1 MTRPF
6 IIDTDTASD
15 DAVALI
21 MALRAKNYGFDVD
34 VKAITVVNGNM
45 PVDQGVQ
52 NALYSAELCGSD
64 VPVYRG
70 ADRPLM
76 RAPIYAFWFHG
87 QDGLSDRGFAP
98 TRRTQPTPGHA
109 VEALIE
115 TTKAN
120 PGVTLVTL
128 GPLTNVALAV
138 SQAPEIAPLIER
150 CVVMGGAACTSGNVT
165 PAAEYNIWVD
175 PEAARIVFH
184 SGIPVEMVGW
194 ELCRGE
200 AALIPAEMD
209 EIRAIGTDIAR
220 FAMDSNIRAMQ
231 AAYEQSG
238 EYGLTL
244 PDPVAMA
251 IALDPSCAP
260 ERSRHYVDIETVSEL
275 TRGMTVVDRFG
286 VSVDE
291 RNAPAWGAIVARGHN
306 AAVCWSLDIPKWK
319 TMLRAAL
326 S

>member
-1 MTRPF
+1 MTRAF

-21 MALRAKNYGFDVD
+21 MALRARALGFDVE
-34 VKAITVVNGNM
+34 VKAITVVCGNM

-70 ADRPLM
+70 ADRPLT
-76 RAPIYAFWFHG
+76 REPFYAFWFHG
-87 QDGLSDRGFAP
+87 NDGLSDRGFAP
-98 TRRTQPTPGHA
+98 TRRTTPTPGHG

-115 TTKAN
+115 TVKAN

-138 SQAPEIAPLIER
+138 RRAPEIAGLIER
-150 CVVMGGAACTSGNVT
+150 CVVMGGAAVTSGNVT

-175 PEAARIVFH
+175 PEAAQIAFT
-184 SGIPVEMVGW
+184 SGIPIEMAGW

-200 AALIPAEMD
+200 AALLPAEMD
-209 EIRAIGTDIAR
+209 AVRSLDTDLAR
-220 FAMDSNIRAMQ
+220 FAMDSNIRAQQ
-231 AAYEQSG
+231 AAFEQSG
-238 EYGLTL
+238 EPGLTL

-251 IALDPSCAP
+251 IALDPDAATA
-260 ERSRHYVDIETVSEL
+260 RSRHYVQVETLSEL
-275 TRGMTVVDRFG
+275 TRGMTVVDKHG
-286 VSVDE
+286 VTREGYNQAVWGRLRE
-291 RNAPAWGAIVARGHN
+291 REPNVS
-306 AAVCWSLDIPKWK
+306 VCWSLDVPKWK
-319 TMLRAAL
+319 TMLRAAVR
-326 S
+326 